1 MVRGGGRVVWCA
13 VAVLALAGCG
23 RAAEVP
29 PPERR
34 PAFESTEDLPEKLGA
49 DGTTIMVGDPDA
61 KVKVHLYEDLRCP
74 VCEQFETSGGGPQ
87 LRRAMLDRGVTAQYT
102 LASFL
107 DDRVGGNGSKKA
119 ANALRAALKEGKFLE
134 YHELLYLNQPEESVD
149 GYTDAYLLK
158 LAGQVEGLRSTAFDA
173 AVKNMKYR
181 DFVAASQ
188 KAYERAGGAE
198 EPEGPG
204 TPTEVINDK
213 RIPAEVSGVLH
224 DGTLF
229 SQLLDQIHADPW
241 EWEATT
247 L

>member
-1 MVRGGGRVVWCA
+1 VWCA
-13 VAVLALAGCG
+13 AAVLAGCG
-23 RAAEVP
+23 QADV

-34 PAFESTEDLPEKLGA
+34 PAFERAEDLPEKLGA
-49 DGTTIMVGDPDA
+49 DGTTITVGDPDA

-74 VCEQFETSGGGPQ
+74 VCGQFETSGGGPQ
-87 LRRAMLDRGVTAQYT
+87 LRKEVIERHATAQYT

-107 DDRVGGNGSKKA
+107 DDRVGGSGSEKA
-119 ANALRAALKEGKFLE
+119 VNALRAALKEGKFVE
-134 YHELLYLNQPEESVD
+134 YHEVLYLNQPEESVD

-173 AVKNMKYR
+173 AVKSMKYR

-188 KAYERAGGAE
+188 KAYERAGGAA

-204 TPTEVINDK
+204 TPTAVINDK
-213 RIPAEVSGVLH
+213 RIPAETNGVLQ
-224 DGTLF
+224 DGTVF
-229 SQLLDQIHADPW
+229 AELLQQIHANPW
-241 EWEATT
+241 EWEAST